1 MTTNTNFVI
10 GVGPVPANRVE
21 YTTGSVKQIF
31 QDNIEAIQAVFNTNT
46 ASLTGADYDNLIA
59 ALNNL
64 KTVAATGQVDPIS
77 GETFYLTSE
86 MTISLNLLIESL
98 QAAGI
103 PPVIPP
109 TSDPTKVWLL
119 QGWQSLASFG
129 VADILKNS
137 LIYSVSATRTLQSLL
152 QLEYVKAGNDYLSQ
166 HMVDLANAL
175 STTQGVLNSLGV
187 VQNVSNQ
194 ITVPAVGDLNFPPV
208 NDAGFWTPAG
218 GYTDLAKNIANRFGK
233 LNELLNNI
241 PQTPASFVG
250 ALQQEVASVGP
261 NGSIDNLTGAAT
273 VLTNNINAG
282 NSANYEA
289 WYRIFASAHFTQ
301 VFPVAQPT
309 STSASDLLAA
319 KQQLM
324 QQVVMLEQQNP
335 SVTRTTPGSLAYFV
349 YQVAL
354 SISSHFSSINTSLL
368 TGPALQAAYL
378 SAVSQWIVDNQNQ
391 KQGTV
396 AASQAGA
403 IQNKISQAIT
413 AAQSLNDQQKAN
425 VNLVQFT
432 YQQFVQSASDALSTI
447 NGLVSE
453 IARAM
458 SR

>member
-1 MTTNTNFVI
+1 MTTNTNYVI

-31 QDNIEAIQAVFNTNT
+31 QDNIEAIQAVFNTST
-46 ASLTGADYDNLIA
+46 GSLTGADYDNLIA

-64 KTVAATGQVDPIS
+64 KTVAANGQVDPIS
-77 GETFYLTSE
+77 GQTFYLTAE

-109 TSDPTKVWLL
+109 TSDPTKIWLL

-194 ITVPAVGDLNFPPV
+194 IAVPAVGDLNFPPV
-208 NDAGFWTPAG
+208 NDAGFWTATG
-218 GYTDLAKNIANRFGK
+218 GFTTLAKNVANRFGQ
-233 LNELLNNI
+233 LNALLNNI
-241 PQTPASFVG
+241 PQPANTFVG
-250 ALQQEVASVGP
+250 ALQQEIASVGP
-261 NGSIDNLTGAAT
+261 SGSIDNLTGAAGI
-273 VLTNNINAG
+273 VASAA
-282 NSANYEA
+282 NSNDVNYEG

-301 VFPVAQPT
+301 VIPIAQPT

-324 QQVVMLEQQNP
+324 QEVVILEQQNP

-354 SISSHFSSINTSLL
+354 SISSHFSSINTSVL

-378 SAVSQWIVDNQNQ
+378 SAVSQWIIDNQDQ
-391 KQGTV
+391 KQGSV
-396 AASQAGA
+396 GAAQAGA
-403 IQNKISQAIT
+403 IQNKISQAVT